1 MHEPKS
7 KQTARIAPAGLAFL
21 VITSIGWGSNWPA
34 TKYLLGQLPPLTY
47 RGVMGLVGAA
57 LLAILAVLRGQSLRV
72 PEGMW
77 GRIVL
82 SAAFNVTCWMVLIG
96 FALLWLRASEVA
108 LIGYTMPVWA
118 AIIAWPVLGEK
129 PTVLRT
135 TALFMALAGLAT
147 IMGGNGITASWEKL
161 PGIVLA
167 LGGAIGFAFGTVFAK
182 KLPIQMPPLSSAA
195 WQILIGC
202 LPITL
207 IGLAIETTDV
217 FAITQLG
224 WILIVYVTIMQYC
237 VAYVSWFAAL
247 ARLPASIASIGTIS
261 VPIVGVVASA
271 ATLHEPLGAGQIAA
285 LLFTLASVVL
295 ATRA

>member
-7 KQTARIAPAGLAFL
+7 KQTARIAPAGLAFV

-96 FALLWLRASEVA
+96 FALLWLPASEVA

-247 ARLPASIASIGTIS
+247 ARLPASIASIGTIG

>member
-1 MHEPKS
+1 
-7 KQTARIAPAGLAFL
+7 
-21 VITSIGWGSNWPA
+21 
-34 TKYLLGQLPPLTY
+34 
-47 RGVMGLVGAA
+47 
-57 LLAILAVLRGQSLRV
+57 
-72 PEGMW
+72 MW

-247 ARLPASIASIGTIS
+247 ARLPASIASIGTIG

>member
-7 KQTARIAPAGLAFL
+7 KQTAHIAPAGLAFL

-57 LLAILAVLRGQSLRV
+57 LLASLAGLRGQSLRV

-82 SAAFNVTCWMVLIG
+82 SATFNVTCWMILIG
-96 FALLWLRASEVA
+96 FALLWLPASEVA

-147 IMGGNGITASWEKL
+147 IMGGNGISASWEKL

-247 ARLPASIASIGTIS
+247 ARLPASIASIGTIG
-261 VPIVGVVASA
+261 VPIVGVLASA
-271 ATLHEPLGAGQIAA
+271 ATLHEPLGAGKIAA

-295 ATRA
+295 ATRS

>member
-1 MHEPKS
+1 MHEPRS
-7 KQTARIAPAGLAFL
+7 KETARIAPAGLAFL
-21 VITSIGWGSNWPA
+21 AITSIGWGSNWPA

-57 LLAILAVLRGQSLRV
+57 LLAILAGLRGQSLRV
-72 PEGMW
+72 PQGMW
-77 GRIVL
+77 GRIIL
-82 SAAFNVTCWMVLIG
+82 SATFNVACWMVLIG
-96 FALLWLRASEVA
+96 FALLWLPASEVA

-182 KLPIQMPPLSSAA
+182 KLPILMPPLSSAA

-224 WILIVYVTIMQYC
+224 WILIIYVTLMQYC

-247 ARLPASIASIGTIS
+247 ARLPASIASIGTIG
-261 VPIVGVVASA
+261 VPVVGVVASA

-295 ATRA
+295 ATRS

>member
-1 MHEPKS
+1 MHEPRS
-7 KQTARIAPAGLAFL
+7 RTTTRIAPAGLAFL
-21 VITSIGWGSNWPA
+21 AITSIGWGSNWPA

-57 LLAILAVLRGQSLRV
+57 LLAMLAGLRGQSLRV

-77 GRIVL
+77 GRIIL
-82 SAAFNVTCWMVLIG
+82 SATFNVTCWMVLIG
-96 FALLWLRASEVA
+96 FALLWLPASEVA

-129 PTVLRT
+129 PTALRT

-147 IMGGNGITASWEKL
+147 IMGGNGISASWEKL
-161 PGIVLA
+161 PGIMLA

-247 ARLPASIASIGTIS
+247 ARLPASIASIGTIG
-261 VPIVGVVASA
+261 VPVVGVLASA

-295 ATRA
+295 ATRS